1 MSAARKLLG
10 SGVPAQAANY
20 IGGDVQTGFAA
31 AGTTQTNAALLQYDN
46 TEVTT
51 VGSGSGVIAN
61 SNNQVGDDF
70 IVSNAQG
77 TNALLVY
84 AEVGSSIN
92 ALSTTSGFSI
102 PANKSA
108 LFWKAKSTKYYV
120 ILSA

>member
-1 MSAARKLLG
+1 MLG
-10 SGVPAQAANY
+10 SGISAQAATY

-31 AGTTQTNAALLQYDN
+31 AGTTQATAALLQYDC

-70 IVSNAQG
+70 LVSNAQG
-77 TNALLVY
+77 SNALLVY

-92 ALSTTSGFSI
+92 ALATTSGFSI
-102 PANKSA
+102 PANKTA
-108 LFWKAKSTKYYV
+108 IFWKAKSTKYYA